1 MSTRRS
7 AVIAIA
13 AYFAISLVG
22 VVLRFPILSMPS
34 ILIAGYLFI
43 RLGQSQSRERAAV
56 RAAVFMGAV
65 SGIVS
70 MVFLT
75 GNAVV
80 TTLSPD
86 DKPWYEGVSGDNSF
100 SAFVSSLILSAIVNF
115 ALGVALGGV
124 GGYLAERTR
133 RTLPPPGPTG
143 DSSGTFDLRDQW
155 KQ

>member
-13 AYFAISLVG
+13 VYFAIALVA
-22 VVLRFPILSMPS
+22 VALRFSVLSM
-34 ILIAGYLFI
+34 LGTLAAGYVFI
-43 RLGQSQSRERAAV
+43 RLGQSLSRERAAV

-65 SGIVS
+65 SGITS

-86 DKPWYEGVSGDNSF
+86 DKPWYEGVSGDSSF
-100 SAFVSSLILSAIVNF
+100 STFISSLILSAIVNF

-124 GGYLAERTR
+124 GGYLAEWTR
-133 RTLPPPGPTG
+133 KTLPPPGSTD
-143 DSSGTFDLRDQW
+143 DSSGMLDLCDQW
-155 KQ
+155 RQ